1 MPKKGTVLSGFRQL
15 RSSSPGS
22 PELAVSDAQSSA
34 RHTEL
39 ELRLLMEAIYSHY
52 SYDFRDY
59 AGASQKRRVL
69 QALAQL
75 EYPTIPDLQAGILQ
89 DAGRFMQL
97 LQYLTIPVSEMFR
110 DPNFFLALRQ
120 QVVPRLRT
128 YPSIKIWIAGCST
141 GEEAYS
147 LAILLK
153 EEGLLER
160 SLIYAT
166 DINATSLDK
175 ARQGIFSLGSIKDHT
190 VNYQKAGGKQ
200 AFSDYYTAAYDAAI
214 FDKSLR
220 ENITFA
226 DHSLATDSVF
236 SETQLV
242 LCRNVLI
249 YFNKKL
255 QDRALGLFHESL
267 SHRGFLGLGSKES
280 IDFSAYFTRFE
291 PLDKPERIF
300 RKR

>member
-1 MPKKGTVLSGFRQL
+1 MPKRMTPAGPPQEVL
-15 RSSSPGS
+15 
-22 PELAVSDAQSSA
+22 AAASSA
-34 RHTEL
+34 ET
-39 ELRLLMEAIYSHY
+39 ELRLLMEAVYLKY

-69 QALAQL
+69 QALRQL
-75 EYPTIPDLQAGILQ
+75 DCPTIPDLQAKVLN
-89 DAGRFMQL
+89 DPEVFMQL

-110 DPNFFLALRQ
+110 DPPFFLALRQ
-120 QVVPRLRT
+120 QVIPRLQT
-128 YPSIKIWIAGCST
+128 YPSLKIWIAGCST

-147 LAILLK
+147 LAILLR

-166 DINATSLDK
+166 DINAKSLNK
-175 ARQGIFSLGSIKDHT
+175 ARQGIFALGSIKGHT
-190 VNYQKAGGKQ
+190 AKYQNAGGKQ
-200 AFSDYYTAAYDAAI
+200 AFSDYYTAAYDTAI

-236 SETQLV
+236 SETQLI

-280 IDFSAYFTRFE
+280 IDFSAYATRFE
-291 PLDKPERIF
+291 PLDRPARIF
-300 RKR
+300 RKL